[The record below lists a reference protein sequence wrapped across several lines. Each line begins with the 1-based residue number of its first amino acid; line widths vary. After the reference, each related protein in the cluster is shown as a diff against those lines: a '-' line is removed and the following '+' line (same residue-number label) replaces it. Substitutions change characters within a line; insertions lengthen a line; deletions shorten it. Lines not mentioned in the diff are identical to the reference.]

1 MLRDNEY
8 HIKEQK
14 KGGCGCKS
22 GGCNKLSTYDWL
34 EDRISVDPTPYDLYE
49 VSFKNGS
56 RKDFYRN
63 SHMLDIHTGDWVI
76 VTTSSGYDV
85 GQVTLSG
92 DLVRLQMKKKNYR
105 EDRDVFD
112 IQRLA
117 NERDLEKLTEARA
130 MELSALHKAKK
141 LAASLNLDM
150 KLGDVEYQGDKRKAT
165 FYYTAEG
172 RVDFRELVK
181 IYAREFRVKIEMR
194 QIGIRQ
200 ESSRIGGIASCGRE
214 LCCSSWLT
222 NFSSVTTEA
231 ARYQNIAI
239 NQSKLTGL
247 CGRLKCCLN
256 FELDT
261 YIDALEDFPKDAERL
276 ETRQGTAI
284 LIKTDIFKGLLYYS
298 IKNDVE
304 KNRVYA
310 VHKDN
315 IDDILAQN
323 QRGEKP
329 ESLGVVQY
337 IKEDVDENVDF
348 ADVTGQIELPVSKKK
363 KKKGGNRQNSGP
375 RDRERFGHQDPRQSG
390 PQERPSGKDG
400 QRQKNYP
407 DQQQQKQ
414 QQKPRSN
421 EQDANRPKLT
431 DQNKPAAD
439 QSGQPNQGNN
449 KKRWDKNRNFR
460 GNRRPDRPPQ
470 KDQQ

>member
-1 MLRDNEY
+1 MLRDSEG
-8 HIKEQK
+8 IIQDRK

-34 EDRISVDPTPYDLYE
+34 EDRISVDPTSYNIYE

-63 SHMLDIHTGDWVI
+63 LHKLDIHSGDWVI
-76 VTTSSGYDV
+76 VTTTSGYDV
-85 GQVTLSG
+85 GQVSLTG

-105 EDRDVFD
+105 EDRDIFD

-141 LAASLNLDM
+141 MATSLNLDM

-172 RVDFRELVK
+172 RVDFKELVK
-181 IYAREFRVKIEMR
+181 IYAREFKVKIEMR

-276 ETRQGTAI
+276 ETKQGTAI
-284 LIKTDIFKGLLYYS
+284 LIKTDIFKGLLFYS
-298 IKNDVE
+298 IRNDVE

-315 IDDILAQN
+315 IDEILAQN

-337 IKEDVDENVDF
+337 IKEDLDENVDF

-363 KKKGGNRQNSGP
+363 KKKGGNRQNSGYK
-375 RDRERFGHQDPRQSG
+375 DREKPQNQDSRQGGVADRSTEKGRHQP
-390 PQERPSGKDG
+390 
-400 QRQKNYP
+400 KNYQNQP
-407 DQQQQKQ
+407 RERNQQDAKPNNEQSSRQEPRPG
-414 QQKPRSN
+414 QQKP
-421 EQDANRPKLT
+421 LT
-431 DQNKPAAD
+431 DQTGPPK
-439 QSGQPNQGNN
+439 QGGG
-449 KKRWDKNRNFR
+449 KKRWDKNRNNQ
-460 GNRRPDRPPQ
+460 NRPRPDKPPQ
-470 KDQQ
+470 KDQ